1 MGRRWLVGF
10 VMALTV
16 AMVVPATASASIQI
30 TGGSLTP
37 AFDPETTD
45 YTVRCDTRVVLHVEA
60 PAATDVSIDGDPFA
74 SGSFDAAV
82 PLSETRASIGSCAR
96 ATRPRAT

>member
-37 AFDPETTD
+37 AFDP
-45 YTVRCDTRVVLHVEA
+45 
-60 PAATDVSIDGDPFA
+60 
-74 SGSFDAAV
+74 
-82 PLSETRASIGSCAR
+82 
-96 ATRPRAT
+96 